1 MPGLTIVLAF
11 HFGRAVAVPAMAD
24 DPWLSADKA
33 KHFFTSAFIQTA
45 AYSAL
50 RTATVSKEGSLAG
63 AAVLTAGVGVGKEL
77 WDRKFGGDPSWKD
90 LAADGAGILAASL
103 ILRHSR

>member
-1 MPGLTIVLAF
+1 MPGLTLLFAF
-11 HFGRAVAVPAMAD
+11 RLGGTDPVRAD
-24 DPWLSADKA
+24 DGWLSADKA
-33 KHFFTSAFIQTA
+33 KHFFTSAFVQTV

-50 RTATVSKEGSLAG
+50 RTTAVSRKGSLAG
-63 AAVLTAGVGVGKEL
+63 ATVISAGVGVGKEV

-103 ILRHSR
+103 ILRHAR